1 MYKPVRWGFI
11 GTGKI
16 ASTFARDLQMIDE
29 GEVVAVGSRSQ
40 ESADAFGD
48 ELNVARRHN
57 SYEGLV
63 ADPEVDAVY
72 VGTPHP
78 MHFENAALALEH
90 GKPVLVEKAFT
101 MTASEARNLVDLAR
115 SKNLFMM
122 EAMWT
127 RFLPHVVALRDLIAR
142 GVLGELVMVE
152 ADHGK
157 WFAPDPKSRLF
168 APELGGSAMLD
179 LGVYPVSFASMLLG
193 PPARMVS
200 MVDPAFSGVDGQAS
214 MIFGYDSGAQALLTC
229 TSRARS
235 ATRACVTGTDARV
248 EIDADF
254 YAPTSF
260 RLINRAGEVVE
271 YDFDVAPRGL
281 QFQAIE
287 VARCL
292 ETGVLESPV
301 MPLDE
306 TISIMETM
314 ERVMA
319 TLEPAPTVSLE
330 DLLA

>member
-1 MYKPVRWGFI
+1 MTTPVRWGFI

-16 ASTFARDLQMIDE
+16 ARAFARDLQLIEE
-29 GEVVAVGSRSQ
+29 GEVVAVGSRQ
-40 ESADAFGD
+40 QASAEAFGD
-48 ELNVARRHN
+48 EFAVARRYG
-57 SYEGLV
+57 SYEALV
-63 ADPEVDAVY
+63 EDPDVDAVY
-72 VGTPHP
+72 VCTPHP
-78 MHFENAALALEH
+78 MHFENASLALEH

-101 MTASEARNLVDLAR
+101 MNGAQARELVALAR
-115 SKNLFMM
+115 SKSLFMM

-142 GVLGELVMVE
+142 GALGELVMVE

-157 WFAPDPKSRLF
+157 WFEPDPAFRLF

-193 PPARMVS
+193 TPTRMAT
-200 MVDPAFSGVDGQAS
+200 MVDPTFTGVDGQAS

-229 TSRARS
+229 TSTANS
-235 ATRACVTGTDARV
+235 ATRACVTGTKARV

-260 RLINRAGEVVE
+260 RLITRAGEVTPYE
-271 YDFDVAPRGL
+271 FDVTPRGL
-281 QFQAIE
+281 RFQAIE

-292 ETGVLESPV
+292 ERGMLESSV

-306 TISIMETM
+306 TVAIMETM
-314 ERVMA
+314 EKVMA
-319 TLEPAPTVSLE
+319 TLGSVPTF
-330 DLLA
+330 

>member
-1 MYKPVRWGFI
+1 MAKPVRWGLL

-16 ASTFARDLQMIDE
+16 ASTFAQDLQLIDE
-29 GEVVAVGSRSQ
+29 GEVVAVGSRHQ
-40 ESADAFGD
+40 ASADAFGD
-48 ELNVARRHN
+48 AFDVARRYD
-57 SYEGLV
+57 SYEALV

-101 MTASEARNLVDLAR
+101 MTATEARDLVALAR

-127 RFLPHVVALRDLIAR
+127 RFLPHVVALRDLITR

-152 ADHGK
+152 ADHGQ
-157 WFAPDPKSRLF
+157 WFVPDPNFRLF

-179 LGVYPVSFASMLLG
+179 LGVYLVSFASMLLG

-200 MVDPAFSGVDGQAS
+200 MVDPAFSGVDGQTS
-214 MIFGYDSGAQALLTC
+214 MIFGYNSGAQALLTC
-229 TSRARS
+229 TSRAQS
-235 ATRACVTGTDARV
+235 ATRACITGTEARV

-260 RLINRAGEVVE
+260 RLITRAGEVTE

-281 QFQAIE
+281 RFQAIE

-292 ETGVLESPV
+292 EAGLVESSV

-306 TISIMETM
+306 TVSIMETM

-319 TLEPAPTVSLE
+319 TLEPAPTV
-330 DLLA
+330 